1 MTQEPN
7 LHDAVEHAWKV
18 HGAIDSWTAKVDV
31 KASIVLSLLS
41 AAFATAILLAQK
53 DQPLAGLDGWN
64 VWATRAGF
72 MLLGF
77 GVALS
82 GGVVFPHLRRRA
94 SEDEWRSN
102 SIYFG
107 HLRRWEAADLTR
119 VLSGQTNRDRLELL
133 ARQHIRMSE
142 IAWHKHARLQYS
154 MLVASLG
161 ILLLILGSICERR
174 MVC

>member
-7 LHDAVEHAWKV
+7 LHNAVENAWKV
-18 HGAIDSWTAKVDV
+18 HSAIDSWTAKVDV

-64 VWATRAGF
+64 LWVTRAGF
-72 MLLGF
+72 LLLGL

-82 GGVVFPHLRRRA
+82 GAVVFPQLRRRA
-94 SEDEWRSN
+94 SDQEWRSN

-107 HLRRWEAADLTR
+107 HLRRWDAADLAG
-119 VLSGQTNRDRLELL
+119 VLSEQTDRDRLELL
-133 ARQHIRMSE
+133 ARQHIRMSD
-142 IAWHKHARLQYS
+142 IAWRKHARLQYS
-154 MLVASLG
+154 MLAAAIGV
-161 ILLLILGSICERR
+161 LLFLLGSICE
-174 MVC
+174 